1 MSEYDF
7 DLFVIGAGSGG
18 VRLSRIAAGLG
29 ARVAVAE
36 DRYMGGTCVN
46 VGCVPK
52 KLFVYASHVAE
63 DVEDGAGFG
72 WTNSGKLSF
81 DWNTLRDNKNKEISR
96 LNGIYGNLLNNSGVT
111 VCEGRARFIDKNT
124 VSVGDKTYTAKH
136 ITIATGS
143 WPFIPDFPGS
153 EHAISSNEFFF
164 LPNLPESAI
173 VLGGGYIAVELAGIL
188 NGLGVKTTLV
198 YRGDLFLRGFDEDI
212 RQFAKEEIQKKGI
225 NLLFN
230 NNISSISKSSLSSK
244 PGQDSYTVT
253 LEDGSTEQTGLI
265 LAATGR
271 KAHTQDIGIENV
283 EVKLADNG
291 NVIVDKNF
299 TTNVDSIFAVGD
311 VKGGYQLTP
320 VALAEGMAL
329 ANKLFNN
336 TPINMDY
343 ENIAT
348 AVFCQPTIGTVGLT
362 EAQARSRFNEID
374 VYKSDF
380 RAIKHTISGRD
391 ERTFMKLI
399 VDKQSDKVVG
409 CHMVGPEAGEII
421 QGIAIA
427 IKAGATKAHFDQTIG
442 IHPTAAEEFVTMRE
456 PVPI

>member
-29 ARVAVAE
+29 AKVAVAE

-72 WTNSGKLSF
+72 WKNSGKLSF
-81 DWNTLRDNKNKEISR
+81 DWNTLRENKNTEISR
-96 LNGIYGNLLNNSGVT
+96 LNGIYGNLLGNSGVT
-111 VCEGRARFIDKNT
+111 VCDGRARFVDKNT

-143 WPFIPDFPGS
+143 WPFIPEFPGS

-164 LPNLPESAI
+164 LPELPDSAI

-188 NGLGVKTTLV
+188 NGLGVNTTLV
-198 YRGDLFLRGFDEDI
+198 YRGDLFLRGFDEDV
-212 RQFAKEEIQKKGI
+212 RQFAKDEIKKKGI
-225 NLLFN
+225 NLQFN
-230 NNISSISKSSLSSK
+230 NNISAISKISSDTENGKSSY
-244 PGQDSYTVT
+244 SVT
-253 LEDGSTEQTGLI
+253 LEDGSTEHTDLVI
-265 LAATGR
+265 AATGR
-271 KAHTQDIGIENV
+271 KAHVQDIGIENV
-283 EVKLADNG
+283 DVKLNKAG
-291 NVIVDKNF
+291 NIIVDDNF
-299 TTNVDSIFAVGD
+299 KTSVDSIFAVGD

-329 ANKLFNN
+329 ANNLFNN
-336 TPINMDY
+336 KPICMDY

-348 AVFCQPTIGTVGLT
+348 AVFCQPTIATVGLT
-362 EAQARSRFNEID
+362 ETQARDCFTDID

-380 RAIKHTISGRD
+380 RAMKHTMSGRD
-391 ERTFMKLI
+391 ERTLMKLI

-409 CHMVGPEAGEII
+409 CHMVGPESGEII

-427 IKAGATKAHFDQTIG
+427 IKAGATKSHFDQTIG

-456 PVPI
+456 PV